1 MTSTSSPSHTTS
13 RVDSLVTN
21 AQERSAQ
28 GRATADDWRAIA
40 ALDEERARRELA
52 TFLRRSR
59 PVIDADSN
67 PYDRR
72 PRGVGAVAGFVGGGI
87 VVALIWQFLV
97 PYLQDAWA
105 GIDYGPGMATA
116 ITYVAPILLPLGA
129 WLGVRWDR
137 KRAPEPAKQPET
149 TPVSSDASFNEL
161 LQRFCHTQQR
171 GRARIY

>member
-1 MTSTSSPSHTTS
+1 MTSTTSFTPTAS
-13 RVDSLVTN
+13 RVDSLVTT

-28 GRATADDWRAIA
+28 GRGTADDWRAVA
-40 ALDEERARRELA
+40 ALDEARARRELA
-52 TFLRRSR
+52 LFLRRAK
-59 PVIDADSN
+59 PVIDASTN

-72 PRGVGAVAGFVGGGI
+72 ARGVGTVVGFLGGGI
-87 VVALIWQFLV
+87 LIMLIWQFVV

-137 KRAPEPAKQPET
+137 KRAPEPIEEPAT
-149 TPVSSDASFNEL
+149 SPVASDATFDEL

-171 GRARIY
+171 GRARVY